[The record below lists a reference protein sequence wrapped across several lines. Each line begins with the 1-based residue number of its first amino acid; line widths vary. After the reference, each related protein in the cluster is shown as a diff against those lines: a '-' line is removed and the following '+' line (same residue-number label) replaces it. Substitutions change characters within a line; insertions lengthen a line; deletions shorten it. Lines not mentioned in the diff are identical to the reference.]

1 MKLIS
6 INPRNQ
12 RGIALL
18 SAILLGFIIFGFIAA
33 WLTILYTRNKMAY
46 LEQQKMQA
54 RYIAESGLAKLQW
67 YLSGKDDKKLNL
79 AEPQTWEEELFTKGG
94 KCKFSTAFEYGFL
107 KATCRGTNNKAT
119 SIISAYI
126 GLEPDSLFPEALIIW
141 DPRNVII
148 GSGATIVGDI
158 RSHSLPI
165 NQGGVWQGRFSNGK
179 EFPAINASSFEQGI
193 LYFTEMLQ
201 NPHKAD
207 QELFS
212 AQVFDQDSDIPAQGS
227 IYVNDNIVFTGRSE
241 ESPLKISGP
250 KIFLSTGDIQVSGW
264 ARLDG
269 CTIAAMGKVSIL
281 DEAKVTG
288 AEIFSLREIIIA
300 DNAKVEGKV
309 FSQCDIIIS
318 DQAKVL
324 GNSLVY
330 SAGNPS
336 GKVYI
341 GNTASASGCVI
352 LTGSPGIEGGL
363 FIMDHAVVRGLAYS
377 GNRFCLQGSVYGI
390 AIGAKLYNPNMDS
403 LNNNYIYG
411 NIKRPDMTADLLLP
425 ISFETNP
432 KPGWMKI
439 VK

>member
-1 MKLIS
+1 M
-6 INPRNQ
+6 
-12 RGIALL
+12 L
-18 SAILLGFIIFGFIAA
+18 STILLGFIIFGFIAA

-54 RYIAESGLAKLQW
+54 RYVAESGLAKLQW

-107 KATCRGTNNKAT
+107 KATCRGTSNKAT
-119 SIISAYI
+119 AEISAYI
-126 GLEPDSLFPEALIIW
+126 GIEPDSLFPEALVMAE
-141 DPRNVII
+141 PRGTIL
-148 GSGATIVGDI
+148 GSGASIIGDI
-158 RSHSLPI
+158 RSPSLPT
-165 NQGGVWQGRFSNGK
+165 NQGAIWQGKHVSLAT
-179 EFPAINASSFEQGI
+179 FPILNTSSFDQGL
-193 LYFTEMLQ
+193 LYFTDILQ

-212 AQVFDQDSDIPAQGS
+212 AQVFDQGSDIPAKGK
-227 IYVNDNIVFTGRSE
+227 IYVNDNIIFIGRSE
-241 ESPLKISGP
+241 ESLLKISGP
-250 KIFLSTGDIQVSGW
+250 KMFLSTGDIQISGW
-264 ARLDG
+264 TNLEG

-288 AEIFSLREIIIA
+288 AEIFSMREIIIA
-300 DNAKVEGKV
+300 DNAKVEGKI

-318 DQAKVL
+318 DQAKVS

-432 KPGWMKI
+432 KPGWVKI